1 MQAQTQSLKFQSA
14 FRQHVELRWLIVP
27 ILMLLIAGLAF
38 FTAAPLQAAEAD
50 TLSLRVDCN
59 GFISRGGSLLLNRD
73 NTGSGREQFIIT
85 ATDGEGNV
93 IYAPTV
99 ESLRVGLSIQ
109 FPDGLYWAW
118 TTAPSANPLTVR
130 IISQAGNG
138 LNEQVVYSILGNCA
152 ELEST
157 TAEPAVNTLPQGS
170 TSPSIPLN
178 VTAPRPKNPEG
189 SVRGSE
195 GYLIV
200 NTDNLNVRSGDG
212 AEYTVVAKVDGGTEL
227 IVLGRNASRTWWYVQ
242 IGDILGWVNGE
253 LTLIRG
259 DLTRIPIV
267 PVTGEIAAP
276 TLFLYSTTSL
286 RTGPEVDSAAICDIR
301 GNQEYYVIG
310 RTASSGWYELQAN
323 CGGTV
328 TGWVRETSGGL
339 RNPAGSFIPVT
350 Q

>member
-1 MQAQTQSLKFQSA
+1 MQAHHSSLTHRSIFNQP
-14 FRQHVELRWLIVP
+14 VPLRWLILP
-27 ILMLLIAGLAF
+27 ILITLLTALAVF
-38 FTAAPLQAAEAD
+38 AASPLHAAESSA
-50 TLSLRVDCN
+50 LSLRVDCG
-59 GFISRGGSLLLNRD
+59 GFISRGGSLVLNRD
-73 NTGSGREQFIIT
+73 NTGTGREQFVIT

-99 ESLRVGLSIQ
+99 ESLKVGLSVQ

-118 TTAPSANPLTVR
+118 TAEPVANPLTVR

-152 ELEST
+152 SLESKSDD
-157 TAEPAVNTLPQGS
+157 TAINTPQGG
-170 TSPSIPLN
+170 TSPSVPLN
-178 VTAPRPKNPEG
+178 VTAPRPTNPEG
-189 SVRGSE
+189 TVSGRE
-195 GYLIV
+195 GYMIV

-212 AEYTVVAKVDGGTEL
+212 AEYTIVAKVDGGTRL

-242 IGDILGWVNGE
+242 VGEVLGWVNGE

-276 TLFLYSTTSL
+276 TLFLYSTTAL
-286 RTGPEVDSAAICDIR
+286 RTSPDASAAEICEIR

-310 RTASSGWYELQAN
+310 RTASNSWYELQAN

-328 TGWVRETSGGL
+328 TGWVREASGGL

-350 Q
+350 N